1 MIVAILILT
10 IFNTGMIAI
19 IGLGS
24 FGAIQDLI
32 KKAVYAVNKHTDQ
45 DIETLGTAIYNMD
58 SLKQKATMSGKA
70 EL

>member
-1 MIVAILILT
+1 MITVILILT
-10 IFNTGMIAI
+10 ILNTGLILL

-24 FGAIQDLI
+24 FGAIKDLI
-32 KKAVYAVNKHTDQ
+32 KKAVCAVNKNTDQ
-45 DIETLGTAIYNMD
+45 DMETLGTAVFNMD